1 MVYLG
6 YLYTFKNRMEE
17 ITVSKIPNSLK
28 LMIGIGLLIIF
39 YSLYFLKDHQYYL
52 WIRWTGNILFIAG
65 IILIPFMEKPNKR
78 NTKTM

>member
-1 MVYLG
+1 
-6 YLYTFKNRMEE
+6 MEE

-39 YSLYFLKDHQYYL
+39 CSLYFLKDHQYYL
-52 WIRWTGNILFIAG
+52 WLRWAGNILFIAG